1 MPLLDGFPGVSGA
14 TDFGE
19 LRKLFAG
26 LVARNALGAPRPGI
40 LRDATGPLI
49 TGRGDLKVDVAR
61 FPFISVRDNGAIFG
75 LNEGTTQVALPALP
89 TSNKRIDILWVRQNI
104 SDLGDPS
111 DLPQFGWSSGDAAAI
126 PQPPTTPLPAGAFE
140 VGRLQVS
147 VGTTAT
153 NDATKVTITQ
163 ASWNNTGLAGTSIPF
178 PTLGD
183 LKAWNTAARGQL
195 ARIESL
201 DGDWRWNGTVWVP
214 QFAMTAKYSY
224 RANVPSG
231 GTETSFAGITPAV
244 DGATSHPA
252 IGEALESVASGW
264 RAKFDL
270 NLTLHSNSFSAIGA
284 ARQSLNN
291 RGFWRSKRNGG
302 SYEVHSLYNPFEFDG
317 VDINF
322 GIRLK
327 AGETLSFNA
336 YQTLGTTSTLVLD
349 PLITYLGPA

>member
-26 LVARNALGAPRPGI
+26 LVARNAFGVPRAGI
-40 LRDATGPLI
+40 LRDTTGPLI

-75 LNEGTTQVALPALP
+75 MNEGTTQVALPALP

-126 PQPPTTPLPAGAFE
+126 PQPPTAPLPAGAFE

-183 LKAWNTAARGQL
+183 LKAWTTAARGQL
-195 ARIESL
+195 ARIDSL
-201 DGDWRWNGTVWVP
+201 DGDWRWNGTIWVP
-214 QFAMTAKYSY
+214 QFTMSGKYTY
-224 RANVPSG
+224 RANVNHG
-231 GTETSFAGITPAV
+231 GSETPFSAITPILNA
-244 DGATSHPA
+244 AESNPT
-252 IGEALESVASGW
+252 IGEALETVASGW

-270 NLTLHSNSFSAIGA
+270 DIFFSASAFSAIGST
-284 ARQSLNN
+284 RQSLNN
-291 RGFWRSKRNGG
+291 RVFWRSKRNGT
-302 SYEVHSLYNPFEFDG
+302 SYYFHSIYNPYEVDG
-317 VDINF
+317 QDLNF
-322 GIRLK
+322 RMRLK
-327 AGETLSFNA
+327 AGDILSFNA
-336 YQTLGTTSTLVLD
+336 YQSVGTTSTMVLD
-349 PLITYLGPA
+349 PIITYLGPA

>member
-126 PQPPTTPLPAGAFE
+126 PQPPTMPLPAGAFE
-140 VGRLQVS
+140 IGRLQVS

-163 ASWNNTGLAGTSIPF
+163 ASWSNTGLAGTSIPF

-183 LKAWNTAARGQL
+183 LKAWTTAARGQL
-195 ARIESL
+195 ARIDSL
-201 DGDWRWNGTVWVP
+201 DGDWRWNGTIWVP
-214 QFAMTAKYSY
+214 QFTMSGKYTY
-224 RANVPSG
+224 RANVGHG
-231 GTETSFAGITPAV
+231 GNETAFSTITPTLIAAESN
-244 DGATSHPA
+244 AT
-252 IGEALESVASGW
+252 IGEALETVASGW

-270 NLTLHSNSFSAIGA
+270 DILLYASAFSAIGST
-284 ARQSLNN
+284 RQSLNN
-291 RGFWRSKRNGG
+291 RVFWRSKRNGV
-302 SYEVHSLYNPFEFDG
+302 SLYFHSIYNPFEVDG
-317 VDINF
+317 QDVTF
-322 GIRLK
+322 RMRMK
-327 AGETLSFNA
+327 AGDILSFNA
-336 YQTLGTTSTLVLD
+336 YQSVGTTSTMVLD
-349 PLITYLGPA
+349 PIITYLGPA